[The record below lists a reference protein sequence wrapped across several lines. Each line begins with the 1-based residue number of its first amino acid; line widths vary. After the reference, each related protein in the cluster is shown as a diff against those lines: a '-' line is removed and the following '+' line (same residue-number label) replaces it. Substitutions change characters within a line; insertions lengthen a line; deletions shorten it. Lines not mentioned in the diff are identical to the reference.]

1 MHASVSLKTFS
12 FDSAFE
18 SRLADMA
25 SYGIR
30 NLTLHH
36 KMQTSGQNGKNK
48 FVGYIYDKPANMALN
63 GRMVGDGGCDEEEDE
78 DEDDEDDE
86 NDDEDGHGD
95 EDAMAASGDK

>member
-1 MHASVSLKTFS
+1 MCVSS
-12 FDSAFE
+12 PSH
-18 SRLADMA
+18 ADMA

-63 GRMVGDGGCDEEEDE
+63 GRMDGDGGNDDEESDEDE
-78 DEDDEDDE
+78 DEDEDEDADAE
-86 NDDEDGHGD
+86 D
-95 EDAMAASGDK
+95 EDAMVASGDK